1 MTESLI
7 FSDNLIE
14 NPDTIF
20 YNIVG
25 NFVPPEWRSLT
36 NNCGKQLSKTS
47 RQLLSLIVSCTKTD
61 SYNNTQELQEGYHF
75 FEKELGV
82 CQRRVKQC
90 LIELQTSG
98 FIYHTLITTV
108 KHNLKCRNI
117 LSIKLLKKFINF
129 RKANDTSY
137 HVNRTNIQSS
147 HQKIS
152 AQPEKNYHPTVKN
165 FQKNASIYNI
175 SIISRYGKNQK
186 NCGQVCGQT
195 VSEPESTEEQ
205 NINFP
210 LEVTAKRGEQSLSE
224 VESTTEQSFDSSPE
238 ITVSSGKKSLPKLES
253 TEEKSFNLPM
263 ETTVNSVNETL
274 PCNSSEAAPTDDES
288 DCDSDSDSTGES
300 SGNSDLSSRWIGL
313 KLCHKT
319 RLVYGVWDR
328 KLNFCY

>member
-175 SIISRYGKNQK
+175 SIISRY
-186 NCGQVCGQT
+186 CGQVCGQT

-288 DCDSDSDSTGES
+288 DCNSDSDSTGES